1 MISSRRRAGLGKR
14 AVPGRHACGLV
25 IAWCMGQAML
35 APPAAAQAPAASREE
50 LMRKWDLDRD
60 GKVDASESEIARGSM
75 RRARLDAAMHSG
87 TDPVTGKPRV
97 ATDPVTGRPVPPD
110 TAAAKRSE
118 LSAPADEDGLI
129 LVPGN
134 GERPGVMGGTAAG
147 TEMPL
152 RPSQR
157 DREPLPGSR
166 VPAMSST
173 IPSVAPRSP
182 AGLSAGAPLPNTG
195 PQSPRLPP
203 AAGRQTPS
211 AGYQGPMSPRDA
223 GGGELSSRARVL
235 PGMSP
240 GQNPNARGPQS
251 ISAGQDRQQS
261 GTRPGIIAGGVR
273 AGAPGARPG
282 YGAGGAPADLNAGRP
297 MGQVPSVPRPGIGP
311 YRGPTPPGMPAVG
324 VPAVGAPAVGAPAV
338 GAPAVGAPSAPRPG
352 MGQIDRGRS
361 MSGTPNTVPRV
372 PRMTTDEFYGR

>member
-1 MISSRRRAGLGKR
+1 MISSRWRAGLGKR
-14 AVPGRHACGLV
+14 AVPGCHACGLV
-25 IAWCMGQAML
+25 IAWCMGHAML

-50 LMRKWDLDRD
+50 LMRKWDIDRD
-60 GKVDASESEIARGSM
+60 GKVDASEAEIARGSM

-182 AGLSAGAPLPNTG
+182 AGLSAGAPLPDTG
-195 PQSPRLPP
+195 SRSPRLPP
-203 AAGRQTPS
+203 SGGRQGPS
-211 AGYQGPMSPRDA
+211 AGQGPMSPRDA

-235 PGMSP
+235 PGTPP

-251 ISAGQDRQQS
+251 LGAGQDRQQP
-261 GTRPGIIAGGVR
+261 GARPGIIAGGVR
-273 AGAPGARPG
+273 AGAAGARPG
-282 YGAGGAPADLNAGRP
+282 YGAGGGAADLNAGRP
-297 MGQVPSVPRPGIGP
+297 MGQVPFVPRPGLGP

-324 VPAVGAPAVGAPAV
+324 VPAVGVPAVGVPTV
-338 GAPAVGAPSAPRPG
+338 PRPG
-352 MGQIDRGRS
+352 MGQTDRGRS
-361 MSGTPNTVPRV
+361 MSGAPNTVPRV

>member
-1 MISSRRRAGLGKR
+1 MISSRWRAGLGKR
-14 AVPGRHACGLV
+14 AMPGCHACGLV
-25 IAWCMGQAML
+25 IAWCLGHAML
-35 APPAAAQAPAASREE
+35 SPPVAAQAPAASREE

-60 GKVDASESEIARGSM
+60 GKVDTSEAEIARGRM
-75 RRARLDAAMHSG
+75 RRARTDAAMHSG
-87 TDPVTGKPRV
+87 IDPVTGKPRV

-110 TAAAKRSE
+110 AAAANRGG

-134 GERPGVMGGTAAG
+134 GERPGVAGGTAAG
-147 TEMPL
+147 TDMPP

-157 DREPLPGSR
+157 DREPLPGTR
-166 VPAMSST
+166 APAMSST
-173 IPSVAPRSP
+173 IPSVTPRSS
-182 AGLSAGAPLPNTG
+182 AGESAGAPLPDTASR
-195 PQSPRLPP
+195 SPRLPP
-203 AAGRQTPS
+203 AAGRQGSS
-211 AGYQGPMSPRDA
+211 AGRQTPFAGNQGPMSPRDA

-235 PGMSP
+235 PGTP
-240 GQNPNARGPQS
+240 AGQNPNARGPQS
-251 ISAGQDRQQS
+251 LGAGQDRQQP

-282 YGAGGAPADLNAGRP
+282 YGAGGGPADLNAGRP

-311 YRGPTPPGMPAVG
+311 YRGPTPPGMPA
-324 VPAVGAPAVGAPAV
+324 PGAPAVGV
-338 GAPAVGAPSAPRPG
+338 PSVPRPG
-352 MGQIDRGRS
+352 MGQTDRGRS

>member
-1 MISSRRRAGLGKR
+1 MISSRWRAGLGKR
-14 AVPGRHACGLV
+14 AVPGCHACGLV
-25 IAWCMGQAML
+25 IAWCMGHAML
-35 APPAAAQAPAASREE
+35 SPPAAAQAQASSREE
-50 LMRKWDLDRD
+50 LMRKWDIDRD
-60 GKVDASESEIARGSM
+60 GKVDASEAEIARGRM
-75 RRARLDAAMHSG
+75 RRARTNAVMNSG

-110 TAAAKRSE
+110 AAAANRGG
-118 LSAPADEDGLI
+118 LSTPADEDALI

-134 GERPGVMGGTAAG
+134 GERPEGADGTAAG
-147 TEMPL
+147 TDMPP

-157 DREPLPGSR
+157 DREPLPGTR
-166 VPAMSST
+166 VPATSST
-173 IPSVAPRSP
+173 IPSVTPRSSS
-182 AGLSAGAPLPNTG
+182 GVSSGAPLPDTG
-195 PQSPRLPP
+195 SRSPRLPP
-203 AAGRQTPS
+203 SVGRQGLSAGRQAPS

-223 GGGELSSRARVL
+223 GGDELSSRARVL

-311 YRGPTPPGMPAVG
+311 YRGPTPPGMSPSGAPAVG
-324 VPAVGAPAVGAPAV
+324 VPSV
-338 GAPAVGAPSAPRPG
+338 PRPG
-352 MGQIDRGRS
+352 MGQTDRGRS

>member
-1 MISSRRRAGLGKR
+1 MISTRWRVGLGKR
-14 AVPGRHACGLV
+14 AVPGCHACGLV
-25 IAWCMGQAML
+25 IAWCMGHAML
-35 APPAAAQAPAASREE
+35 SPPAAAQAPASSREE
-50 LMRKWDLDRD
+50 LMRKWDIDRD
-60 GKVDASESEIARGSM
+60 GKVDASEAEIARGRM
-75 RRARLDAAMHSG
+75 RRARTDAVMNSG

-110 TAAAKRSE
+110 AAAANRGG
-118 LSAPADEDGLI
+118 LPAPADEDGLI

-134 GERPGVMGGTAAG
+134 GERPEGADGTAAG
-147 TEMPL
+147 TDMPP

-157 DREPLPGSR
+157 DREPLPGTR
-166 VPAMSST
+166 VPATSST
-173 IPSVAPRSP
+173 IPSVTPRSSS
-182 AGLSAGAPLPNTG
+182 GVSSGAPLPDTG
-195 PQSPRLPP
+195 SRSPRLPP
-203 AAGRQTPS
+203 SVGRQGLSAGRQAPS

-223 GGGELSSRARVL
+223 GGDELSSRARVL

-261 GTRPGIIAGGVR
+261 GTRPGIIAGGIR

-282 YGAGGAPADLNAGRP
+282 YGAGGASADLNAGRP

-311 YRGPTPPGMPAVG
+311 YRGPTPPGRPAVG
-324 VPAVGAPAVGAPAV
+324 VPAVGV
-338 GAPAVGAPSAPRPG
+338 PSVPRPG
-352 MGQIDRGRS
+352 MGQTDRGRS

>member
-1 MISSRRRAGLGKR
+1 
-14 AVPGRHACGLV
+14 
-25 IAWCMGQAML
+25 MGHAML
-35 APPAAAQAPAASREE
+35 LPPATAQAQATSREE
-50 LMRKWDLDRD
+50 LMRKWDIDRD
-60 GKVDASESEIARGSM
+60 GKVDASEAEIAHGRM
-75 RRARLDAAMHSG
+75 RRARTDAVMNSG

-97 ATDPVTGRPVPPD
+97 ATDPVTGRPAPPD

-182 AGLSAGAPLPNTG
+182 VGLSAGATLPDTG
-195 PQSPRLPP
+195 SRSPRLPP
-203 AAGRQTPS
+203 SAGRQGLSAGRQTPS

-235 PGMSP
+235 PGTLS
-240 GQNPNARGPQS
+240 GQNPNTRGPQS
-251 ISAGQDRQQS
+251 LGAGQDRQQP

-273 AGAPGARPG
+273 AFETRHGT
-282 YGAGGAPADLNAGRP
+282 L
-297 MGQVPSVPRPGIGP
+297 PR
-311 YRGPTPPGMPAVG
+311 R
-324 VPAVGAPAVGAPAV
+324 
-338 GAPAVGAPSAPRPG
+338 R
-352 MGQIDRGRS
+352 D
-361 MSGTPNTVPRV
+361 GT
-372 PRMTTDEFYGR
+372 E